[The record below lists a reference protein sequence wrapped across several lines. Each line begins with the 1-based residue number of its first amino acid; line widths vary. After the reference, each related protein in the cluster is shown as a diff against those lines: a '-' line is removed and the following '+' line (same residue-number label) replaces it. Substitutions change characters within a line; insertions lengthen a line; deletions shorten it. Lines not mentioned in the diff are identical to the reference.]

1 MFKSVQSHSSNIYQP
16 QSGQSVFLSQAHP
29 QIAQNQPAIALESA
43 AASARGGARLGAH
56 NAARGVE
63 NAPPQRTPNGR
74 IGESLAQRRLWH
86 ESKYPQQFAASGAI
100 STHQGQ
106 LPSDS
111 NPALRE
117 QGDALH
123 QQSNILNTT
132 EPGSEAKR
140 PHGGVRQDKA
150 RLASARIASP
160 QPAPVTKVTRALF
173 TNTHRVRSQS
183 VPGARERRQR
193 VTLWVDPRVKTHLAR
208 LAEQEG
214 LTVST
219 SGATL
224 LERALQQNADL
235 QYGALLTPIIEQAIA
250 RQMRGIATRLAWL
263 LVRVAFDAGQTRSL
277 VTNILGRQPGMN
289 QDLLRT
295 ILAESGKTAKANIT
309 RRTPQITQ
317 MIESVEQWIK
327 DKENDGGEKNS

>member
-1 MFKSVQSHSSNIYQP
+1 MPNSVQSHSSNIYRP

-29 QIAQNQPAIALESA
+29 QIAQKEQAIALESSI
-43 AASARGGARLGAH
+43 ASAPGGARLGAH

-63 NAPPQRTPNGR
+63 NAPPRRTPKGR
-74 IGESLAQRRLWH
+74 IGQSLAQRRLRQ
-86 ESKYPQQFAASGAI
+86 ESQTPKQSAASAAI

-106 LPSDS
+106 LPPDTS
-111 NPALRE
+111 PPWRE
-117 QGDALH
+117 RPVALH
-123 QQSNILNTT
+123 QERDVPDTI
-132 EPGSEAKR
+132 EPGSDAKR

-150 RLASARIASP
+150 RFASARIASP

-173 TNTHRVRSQS
+173 TNNSVARTHS

-214 LTVST
+214 LTVSA
-219 SGATL
+219 SGGAL

-235 QYGALLTPIIEQAIA
+235 QYGALLTPIIETAIA

-289 QDLLRT
+289 QDLMRT

-317 MIESVEQWIK
+317 LMESVEQWIK
-327 DKENDGGEKNS
+327 EKDGKDKKS